1 MVFLYLICIQF
12 ILILFLNLAARERL
26 PVVKD
31 EELQFDKTI
40 KVTKTGRSTGTTTG
54 HLIGK
59 NFTFAERKFGSP
71 CRFFSFYKCYLIGNV
86 SEDQD
91 FIKPGDSGSGVYV
104 IQNEETNT
112 YLPLGIAFGLMAYG
126 SKAIVCKIDN
136 VVEKL
141 NLTIVRYKGRTQK
154 QTSNQRGNTYEENK
168 REPMDIP

>member
-1 MVFLYLICIQF
+1 MFLYLICIQF
-12 ILILFLNLAARERL
+12 NLILFLNLAERERL

-31 EELQFDKTI
+31 EELQFDRII

-54 HLIGK
+54 HLIDK
-59 NFTFAERKFGSP
+59 NFTFAVRQFF
-71 CRFFSFYKCYLIGNV
+71 RFFSFYKCYLVANV

-91 FIKPGDSGSGVYV
+91 FIKLGDSGSGVYV

-112 YLPLGIAFGLMAYG
+112 YLPLGIAFGLMTYG

-141 NLTIVRYKGRTQK
+141 NLTIVRYKESTQK